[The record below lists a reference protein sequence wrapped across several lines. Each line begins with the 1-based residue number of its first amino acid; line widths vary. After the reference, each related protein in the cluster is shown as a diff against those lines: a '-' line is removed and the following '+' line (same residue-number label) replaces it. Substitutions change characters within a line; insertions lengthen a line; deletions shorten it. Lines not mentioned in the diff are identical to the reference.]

1 MVPGLRRDDGGV
13 GCGLRCWVWI
23 AVLGVDCGVRC
34 GICATIKGLK
44 MVPGLRR
51 DDDGKLRANGSIY
64 WFAIT

>member
-1 MVPGLRRDDGGV
+1 V
-13 GCGLRCWVWI
+13 GFVQRSK
-23 AVLGVDCGVRC
+23 VLKWFPACAGMTLGWGVDCGVRC